1 MLYSPSVHASGAS
14 GFHFSTDA
22 NAPADSF
29 PVAESDIQTA
39 INLPAGSTYSFA
51 APVAPATTGTLS
63 IAFPSAAFLLAQA
76 QAAQI
81 SVLNTSYQAA
91 IVQPVSFTTAAG
103 HTDTFAQD
111 AQSKTYLMNAI
122 DAGTKSGTW
131 PLNLWLNTA
140 GQPVTPFTYVDL
152 QNLAAAMEAAE
163 VPEYQD
169 LLTKIAAVQAA
180 TTVAAVQAIV
190 F

>member
-1 MLYSPSVHASGAS
+1 MLYSPSAHTAGAS
-14 GFHFSTDA
+14 GFHFPGDA
-22 NAPADSF
+22 NAPADCFS
-29 PVAESDIQTA
+29 VADSDVQTA
-39 INLPAGSTYSFA
+39 INLPPGSSYSFT
-51 APVAPATTGTLS
+51 APVAPAINGTISTVL
-63 IAFPSAAFLLAQA
+63 PTAAFLLAQA

-81 SVLNTSYQAA
+81 AILNASYQAA

-131 PLNLWLNTA
+131 PLNLWLNAA

-169 LLTKIAAVQAA
+169 LLTKIAAVQAVA
-180 TTVAAVQAIV
+180 TVAAVQAIV